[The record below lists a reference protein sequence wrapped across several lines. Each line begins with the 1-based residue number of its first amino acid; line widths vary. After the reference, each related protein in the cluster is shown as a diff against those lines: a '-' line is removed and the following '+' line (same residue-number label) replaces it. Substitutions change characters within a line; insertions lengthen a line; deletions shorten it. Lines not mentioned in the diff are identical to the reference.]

1 MKYENS
7 DCLRDLR
14 SPIYPELSGA
24 RQLEP
29 AGRSRLGARRARRG
43 RLRFRAPVD
52 RSPSGG
58 PREPAITSRRWRN
71 PRAGKEKI
79 DEGSTHLTPLGCGL
93 PVVVR
98 IRVVRTASGAMEAG
112 SGRASRARSK
122 PARYQEVP
130 EDEPPA
136 SSRGRSEVSDPQ
148 IPGNPPSNFR
158 LSLCCDK
165 SHALPPPTA
174 RTLRP
179 VSEQPLLPKRRKRRE
194 AKGLPQSPPRSVR
207 DGPTTS

>member
-1 MKYENS
+1 MQIVTATASRPDHKGGSPSPLVFLKYENS

-58 PREPAITSRRWRN
+58 PREPASTSRRWRN
-71 PRAGKEKI
+71 PRAGREKI

-98 IRVVRTASGAMEAG
+98 IRVVER
-112 SGRASRARSK
+112 RRARW
-122 PARYQEVP
+122 
-130 EDEPPA
+130 
-136 SSRGRSEVSDPQ
+136 
-148 IPGNPPSNFR
+148 
-158 LSLCCDK
+158 
-165 SHALPPPTA
+165 
-174 RTLRP
+174 
-179 VSEQPLLPKRRKRRE
+179 RRE
-194 AKGLPQSPPRSVR
+194 AGAPRGRATSPRGTRRFPKMNLPHPRAAGR
-207 DGPTTS
+207 R